1 MSRSKIT
8 LAALGIAVIAMASV
22 QGQAPRSSPPP
33 PPLPQT
39 FFSGETPIRVVPV
52 ARGLS
57 HPWSLAFLPDPSTLL
72 GTGGVTML
80 VTEREG
86 RLRIIRNG
94 VLDPT
99 PIAGVPKVFARVL
112 GGLLDVAPHPAFAQ
126 NRIVYLSYSK
136 AGDNNLSTTA
146 LARGRLDGAAL
157 SDVKEI
163 FVANTWSKSNTNY
176 GGRIAFDRAG
186 FLYLTIGE
194 RQEPQRA
201 QDIKDHGGKVIRLRD
216 DGSVPPEN
224 PFVGK
229 SGYQPEIYTL
239 GHRSPQGL
247 AMNPAT
253 GALWEN
259 EHGPLG
265 GDELNILQAGKNYGW
280 PLVTFGTDY
289 DGTEISDATT
299 RADLESPFVYWVP
312 SIAISGLTFYTG
324 DRFPQWKGNVFV
336 GAMFAGRSRGTG
348 HIQRIVINEA
358 GRPINREPLLTELR
372 QRIRDVR
379 QGPDGLLYLL
389 TDEDDGMVL
398 RLEPGAQLAAP
409 NASGVAMGHLH
420 YRVRDVE
427 ANKKF
432 WVALG
437 GEEVRAPR
445 LAEGAAQ
452 GNAQG
457 TAQGNAQGTVGYV
470 KFQDTLVFL
479 EQGDSTGG
487 TDGSVVNHVAFRVP
501 ELTSVEAAGLKVAR
515 LNGFPG
521 VASTNTP
528 EGERI
533 ELFENAATNL
543 TFAQDAGFDDATAK
557 RHNRPQTA
565 PIAFHHVHLY
575 VPDGQ
580 VAAAKAWYV
589 RMFGGVPGKR
599 SNYDAVDLPGIN
611 LNFSAAPKPTV
622 PTKGRM
628 LDHIGFEV
636 RGLAAFC
643 KRLEAMGVNLDVPY
657 TKGPSG
663 LGTARLTDPW
673 GTSIELTEGLGGI

>member
-1 MSRSKIT
+1 MSGSRIQV
-8 LAALGIAVIAMASV
+8 AALLVTVIAMIIAV
-22 QGQAPRSSPPP
+22 EAQAPRSSPPP

-39 FFSGETPIRVVPV
+39 FFTGETPIRVVPV

-57 HPWSLAFLPDPSTLL
+57 HPWSLAFLPDPSTSL
-72 GTGGVTML
+72 GAGGVTML

-86 RLRIIRNG
+86 RLRIVRNG

-112 GGLLDVAPHPAFAQ
+112 GGLLDVALHPAFAQ
-126 NRIVYLSYSK
+126 NRVVYLSYSK

-146 LARGRLDGAAL
+146 LARGRLDGATL
-157 SDVKEI
+157 TDVNDI

-194 RQEPQRA
+194 RQEQQRA
-201 QDIKDHGGKVIRLRD
+201 QNGNDHGGKVVRLRD
-216 DGSVPPEN
+216 DGTVPPDN

-289 DGTEISDATT
+289 DGTKISDVTT

-358 GRPINREPLLTELR
+358 GRPINREPMLAELR

-427 ANKKF
+427 ANTKF

-437 GEEVRAPR
+437 GDMRSVRLQPDR
-445 LAEGAAQ
+445 ESVVL
-452 GNAQG
+452 
-457 TAQGNAQGTVGYV
+457 
-470 KFQDTLVFL
+470 KFQDTLVLL
-479 EQGDSTGG
+479 EQGDTTGG
-487 TDGSVVNHVAFRVP
+487 TEGSIINHVAFRVP
-501 ELTSVEAAGLKVAR
+501 ELTTVEAAGLKVAR

-543 TFAQDAGFDDATAK
+543 AFVQDTGFADATAT

-622 PTKGRM
+622 PTRGRM

-643 KRLEAMGVNLDVPY
+643 KRLESMGVTLDVPY
-657 TKGPSG
+657 AKGPSG

-673 GTSIELTEGLGGI
+673 GTSIELTEGLGGV